1 MTGSAPLIMSL
12 RPMLILNKSQIKP
25 ILPTCQDQSLCYT
38 CYIVYL
44 LYLTQYILFDRLVGS
59 DVHVNYNCM
68 PHV

>member
-44 LYLTQYILFDRLVGS
+44 LYLTQYIYCSIDSTAVGRIRRT
-59 DVHVNYNCM
+59 C
-68 PHV
+68 